1 MDLLCSAYADDSD
14 GEVRPAESAHH
25 ALAPPPSKRP
35 RTHGTNPILWRRT
48 SPEAPPPPFVSRYV
62 SKRERSILAS
72 AASSAPPPRST
83 VITSPVIGSISES
96 DLPREI
102 LSSLKSEEKS
112 SKWSRKVTGK
122 LSVVLRGHTKAINA
136 IQWSQ
141 SHAHLLASAGMDQ
154 TVSVWNVWSRNQPKA
169 RVFTYHNA
177 AVKDVRWSLQG
188 LSLLS
193 CGYDCSSRLMDVEKG
208 VETQIFKEDQE
219 LGTVR
224 FHPNDPNLFL
234 SGGLRGSLKLWDIR
248 AGKVAREYRRS
259 LGPILDVKFSPDAK
273 HFISSSDTS
282 RSRISE
288 NSIIVWDILR
298 EIPLSNQVYV
308 EAYTCPCIQYHP
320 YESCF
325 VAQSNGNYIAIFSS
339 RPPFKL
345 DKYKRYEKHSVSG
358 FPIKCDFSLDG
369 EELASGSSDGSI
381 YFYSYRSSELL
392 RKIKAFEQPCVDIA
406 FHPILPG
413 VIASCSWAG
422 EISVFE

>member
-14 GEVRPAESAHH
+14 SEVRPAESAAHH

-35 RTHGTNPILWRRT
+35 RAHGINPIIWRRT
-48 SPEAPPPPFVSRYV
+48 SPEAPPPPVPVVSRYV
-62 SKRERSILAS
+62 SKRERSVLAS
-72 AASSAPPPRST
+72 AAASAPPPRST
-83 VITSPVIGSISES
+83 VITSP
-96 DLPREI
+96 
-102 LSSLKSEEKS
+102 
-112 SKWSRKVTGK
+112 
-122 LSVVLRGHTKAINA
+122 
-136 IQWSQ
+136 
-141 SHAHLLASAGMDQ
+141 AHLLASAGMDQ
-154 TVSVWNVWSRNQPKA
+154 TVCVWNVWSKSQPKA

-208 VETQIFKEDQE
+208 VKTQIFKEDQE

-248 AGKVAREYRRS
+248 AGKVAREYRHS

-320 YESCF
+320 HESCF

-369 EELASGSSDGSI
+369 EELASGPRMARSI
-381 YFYSYRSSELL
+381 STATDHLSFCG
-392 RKIKAFEQPCVDIA
+392 K
-406 FHPILPG
+406 
-413 VIASCSWAG
+413 
-422 EISVFE
+422 